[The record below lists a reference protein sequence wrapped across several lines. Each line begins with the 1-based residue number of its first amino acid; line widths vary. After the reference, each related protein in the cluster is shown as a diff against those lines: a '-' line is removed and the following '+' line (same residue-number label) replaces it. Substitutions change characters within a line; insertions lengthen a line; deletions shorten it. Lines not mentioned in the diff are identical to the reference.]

1 MVDVI
6 QRQLFARRDH
16 VNTIVLE
23 SPKVCAGTRSSI
35 FKISLV
41 WLAQS
46 RAMLKPGFIYWLL
59 ISAGN
64 GAANL
69 NRLHHAV
76 PNNEAKGDE

>member
-41 WLAQS
+41 WL
-46 RAMLKPGFIYWLL
+46 
-59 ISAGN
+59 SAVLGHVKT
-64 GAANL
+64 
-69 NRLHHAV
+69 RLHLLAT
-76 PNNEAKGDE
+76 NFGW